1 MNDPIFKSPDSPLS
15 PDEEQNITARL
26 ATAYKEYEQ
35 STDDPETLNIIKL
48 VEEKLRHASSED
60 AQS

>member
-26 ATAYKEYEQ
+26 AAAYKEYEQ

>member
-26 ATAYKEYEQ
+26 AAAYKEYEQ
-35 STDDPETLNIIKL
+35 STDDLETLNIIKL

>member
-26 ATAYKEYEQ
+26 AAAYKEYEQ
-35 STDDPETLNIIKL
+35 STDDPETLNMIKL